1 VYGANGTEPAR
12 DPSLKICMVNSYF
25 PPWRGGAETYV
36 HELSKALAA
45 RGHEVMVL
53 CTSDPLKPGTYDVE
67 GVRVRRLRQ
76 LTRLYG
82 TPIQAGLLRE
92 LHDCDADIFH
102 ANFPSPYLAFTVAAA
117 SFFRKIPAVITW
129 HNDLPPV
136 TSGARI
142 LIETHN
148 RLILPQYIPR
158 YRRIIATSETYRKKS
173 PILSSL
179 GPRVQVINNG
189 VDCQRF
195 RPGLDPSSIEAK
207 YGLSG
212 RFVVLFVGALTKWH
226 GYKGLDVL
234 LKAMRICIKSSPN
247 VFLLIVGDGDL
258 KPHYES
264 MAHNLGI
271 ANHIIFAGDASAE
284 DLPKFYT
291 ASSLLALPSK
301 DMSEGFGLTLLEA
314 NASGRPCI
322 ASNTG
327 GIPEVIREGY
337 NGRLVPPNDARALA
351 QGILSLAKDVDVR
364 RRLGENGRR
373 VALTHD
379 WKMVAEDT
387 ENAYLT
393 SIASGKNQSE
403 TQADAVTL
411 NTNGNCILK
420 HVFVGF

>member
-1 VYGANGTEPAR
+1 MYEANEAEAAR
-12 DPSLKICMVNSYF
+12 GPSLNICMVNSYF

-36 HELSKALAA
+36 HELSRALAA
-45 RGHEVMVL
+45 RGHEVTVL

-67 GVRVRRLRQ
+67 GVQVRRLQR

-92 LHDCDADIFH
+92 LHNCDVDIFH
-102 ANFPSPYLAFTVAAA
+102 ANFPSPYLAFTVALT

-136 TSGARI
+136 TSGARV

-148 RLILPQYIPR
+148 RFILPEYIRR
-158 YRRIIATSETYRKKS
+158 YRRVIATSETYRNKS

-179 GPRVQVINNG
+179 GSRVQVINNG

-195 RPGLDPSSIEAK
+195 RPDVDSSSIEAR

-234 LKAMRICIKSSPN
+234 LEALRIYVKSSRN
-247 VFLLIVGDGDL
+247 VLLLVVGDGDL
-258 KPHYES
+258 KLHYES

-271 ANHIIFAGDASAE
+271 ANQVIFAGDASE
-284 DLPKFYT
+284 EELPEFYT
-291 ASSLLALPSK
+291 VSNLLALPSK

-327 GIPEVIREGY
+327 GIPEIILDGY
-337 NGRLVPPNDARALA
+337 NGRLVPPNDPQGLA
-351 QGILSLAKDVDVR
+351 QGMLSLTKDVDIR
-364 RRLGENGRR
+364 RRMGENGRQ
-373 VALTHD
+373 VALIHD
-379 WKMVAEDT
+379 WKIVAERT
-387 ENAYLT
+387 ENVYKEAKR
-393 SIASGKNQSE
+393 G
-403 TQADAVTL
+403 
-411 NTNGNCILK
+411 
-420 HVFVGF
+420 

>member
-1 VYGANGTEPAR
+1 MYEANEAEAAR
-12 DPSLKICMVNSYF
+12 GPSLKICMVNSYF

-36 HELSKALAA
+36 HELSKALAL
-45 RGHEVMVL
+45 RGHEVTVL
-53 CTSDPLKPGTYDVE
+53 CTADPLKPGTYDVE
-67 GVRVRRLRQ
+67 GVRVRRLRR
-76 LTRLYG
+76 LSRLYG

-102 ANFPSPYLAFTVAAA
+102 ANFPSPYLAFTVAIT

-136 TSGARI
+136 TSAARV

-148 RLILPQYIPR
+148 RLVLPEYIRR
-158 YRRIIATSETYRKKS
+158 YRKVIATSETYRRKS
-173 PILSSL
+173 PILSNL

-195 RPGLDPSSIEAK
+195 RPGVNPSSILAR

-234 LKAMRICIKSSPN
+234 LEALRIYVDSSRN
-247 VFLLIVGDGDL
+247 VCLLVVGDGDL

-264 MAHNLGI
+264 MAHNLGLT
-271 ANHIIFAGDASAE
+271 NHVIFAGDASAE
-284 DLPKFYT
+284 GLPEFYA
-291 ASSLLALPSK
+291 ASDLLALPSK

-327 GIPEVIREGY
+327 GIPEIIREGY
-337 NGRLVPPNDARALA
+337 NGCLVPPNDPQALA
-351 QGILSLAKDVDVR
+351 RGMLSLAKDADVR
-364 RRLGENGRR
+364 RRMGENGRK

-379 WKMVAEDT
+379 WKIVAEQT

-393 SIASGKNQSE
+393 SIVSDKS
-403 TQADAVTL
+403 
-411 NTNGNCILK
+411 
-420 HVFVGF
+420 H

>member
-1 VYGANGTEPAR
+1 MYEANEAEATRG
-12 DPSLKICMVNSYF
+12 PSLKICMVNSYF

-45 RGHEVMVL
+45 RDHEVTVL
-53 CTSDPLKPGTYDVE
+53 CTADPLNPGTYDAE
-67 GVRVRRLRQ
+67 GVQVRRLRQ

-92 LHDCDADIFH
+92 LRDCDADIFH

-136 TSGARI
+136 TSGARV

-148 RLILPQYIPR
+148 RLILPEYIR
-158 YRRIIATSETYRKKS
+158 EYRKVIATSETYRKKS
-173 PILSSL
+173 PILFSL

-195 RPGLDPSSIEAK
+195 RPGVDPSSIEAR
-207 YGLSG
+207 YGLTG

-234 LKAMRICIKSSPN
+234 LEALQIYIKSSPN
-247 VFLLIVGDGDL
+247 VFLLVVGHGDL
-258 KPHYES
+258 KPYYES
-264 MAHNLGI
+264 MAHNLGLT
-271 ANHIIFAGDASAE
+271 NYVIFAGDASAE
-284 DLPKFYT
+284 DLPRFY
-291 ASSLLALPSK
+291 AVSNLLALPSK

-327 GIPEVIREGY
+327 GIPEIIHDGY
-337 NGRLVPPNDARALA
+337 NGHLVPPNDPQALA
-351 QGILSLAKDVDVR
+351 QGMLSLAKDANVR
-364 RRLGENGRR
+364 RRMGENGRK

-379 WKMVAEDT
+379 WKIVAEQT

-393 SIASGKNQSE
+393 SIVSDKS
-403 TQADAVTL
+403 
-411 NTNGNCILK
+411 
-420 HVFVGF
+420 H

>member
-1 VYGANGTEPAR
+1 
-12 DPSLKICMVNSYF
+12 LKICMVNSYF

-36 HELSKALAA
+36 HELSKTLAA
-45 RGHEVMVL
+45 RGHEVTVL
-53 CTSDPLKPGTYDVE
+53 CTSDPLKPGTYYVE
-67 GVRVRRLRQ
+67 GVQVRRLQR

-82 TPIQAGLLRE
+82 TPIQGGLLRE
-92 LHDCDADIFH
+92 LHNCDADIFH
-102 ANFPSPYLAFTVAAA
+102 ANFPSPYLAFTVALT

-136 TSGARI
+136 TSGARV

-148 RLILPQYIPR
+148 RLILPEYIRR
-158 YRRIIATSETYRKKS
+158 YRKIIATSETYRKKS
-173 PILSSL
+173 PILSRL
-179 GPRVQVINNG
+179 GQRVQVINNG

-195 RPGLDPSSIEAK
+195 RPGVDPSSLEAR
-207 YGLSG
+207 YGLTG

-234 LKAMRICIKSSPN
+234 LEALRIYVRSSRN
-247 VFLLIVGDGDL
+247 VFLLVVGDGDL

-264 MAHNLGI
+264 IAHTLGL

-284 DLPKFYT
+284 ELPEFYA
-291 ASSLLALPSK
+291 ASDLLALPSK

-327 GIPEVIREGY
+327 GIPEVIRDGY
-337 NGRLVPPNDARALA
+337 NGLLVPPNDPQALA
-351 QGILSLAKDVDVR
+351 QGILSIAKDVNVR
-364 RRLGENGRR
+364 RRMGEIGRK

-379 WKMVAEDT
+379 WKVVAEQT
-387 ENAYLT
+387 ENTYIS
-393 SIASGKNQSE
+393 SIDSGSE
-403 TQADAVTL
+403 KSTPPSSSS
-411 NTNGNCILK
+411 I
-420 HVFVGF
+420 

>member
-1 VYGANGTEPAR
+1 M
-12 DPSLKICMVNSYF
+12 KICMVNSYF

-45 RGHEVMVL
+45 RGHEVTVL
-53 CTSDPLKPGTYDVE
+53 CTSDPIKPGSYDVD

-92 LHDCDADIFH
+92 LHDCDADILH
-102 ANFPSPYLAFTVAAA
+102 ANFPSPYLAFAVAVA
-117 SFFRKIPAVITW
+117 SFFRKMPAVITW

-136 TSGARI
+136 TSAARV
-142 LIETHN
+142 LIEIHN
-148 RLILPQYIPR
+148 RLILPEYIR
-158 YRRIIATSETYRKKS
+158 KYRRVIATSETYRKKS

-179 GPRVQVINNG
+179 GPLVQVINNG

-195 RPGLDPSSIEAK
+195 HPGVDPSTIAAR
-207 YGLSG
+207 YGLAG

-226 GYKGLDVL
+226 GYKGLDIL
-234 LKAMRICIKSSPN
+234 LEALGVTVKSSSN
-247 VFLLIVGDGDL
+247 IFLLVVGDGDL

-264 MAHNLGI
+264 VARDLGL
-271 ANHIIFAGDASAE
+271 ANHIIFASDASAE
-284 DLPKFYT
+284 ELPEFYT
-291 ASSLLALPSK
+291 ASNLLALPSK

-327 GIPEVIREGY
+327 GIPEIIRDGY
-337 NGRLVPPNDARALA
+337 NGCLVPPNDPQALA
-351 QGILSLAKDVDVR
+351 QGILNLAKDADVR
-364 RRLGENGRR
+364 RRMGENGRK

-379 WKMVAEDT
+379 WKGVAEQT
-387 ENAYLT
+387 ENIYIT
-393 SIASGKNQSE
+393 SIALDKNQ
-403 TQADAVTL
+403 
-411 NTNGNCILK
+411 
-420 HVFVGF
+420 

>member
-1 VYGANGTEPAR
+1 
-12 DPSLKICMVNSYF
+12 LKICMVNSYF

-45 RGHEVMVL
+45 RGHAVTVL
-53 CTSDPLKPGTYDVE
+53 CTSDPLKPGTYYAE
-67 GVRVRRLRQ
+67 GVRVKRLRQ

-82 TPIQAGLLRE
+82 TPIQANLLRE
-92 LHDCDADIFH
+92 LHDCDVDIFH
-102 ANFPSPYLAFTVAAA
+102 ANFPSPYLASTVAVA

-129 HNDLPPV
+129 HNDLPPI
-136 TSGARI
+136 TSAARV

-148 RLILPQYIPR
+148 RLILPAYIRR
-158 YRRIIATSETYRKKS
+158 YRRVIATSETYRRKS

-179 GPRVQVINNG
+179 GRRVQVINNG

-195 RPGLDPSSIEAK
+195 RPDVDSSSIEAR

-234 LKAMRICIKSSPN
+234 LEALRIYVKSSRD
-247 VFLLIVGDGDL
+247 VFLLVVGDGDL

-264 MAHNLGI
+264 MAHNLGL
-271 ANHIIFAGDASAE
+271 ANHIIFAGDTSAE
-284 DLPKFYT
+284 ELPEFYT
-291 ASSLLALPSK
+291 ASDLLALPSK

-327 GIPEVIREGY
+327 GIPEIIRDGY
-337 NGRLVPPNDARALA
+337 NGRLVSPNDPQALA

-364 RRLGENGRR
+364 RRMGENGRR

-379 WKMVAEDT
+379 WKIVSEMTED
-387 ENAYLT
+387 AYLT
-393 SIASGKNQSE
+393 SMATGKNQY
-403 TQADAVTL
+403 
-411 NTNGNCILK
+411 
-420 HVFVGF
+420 